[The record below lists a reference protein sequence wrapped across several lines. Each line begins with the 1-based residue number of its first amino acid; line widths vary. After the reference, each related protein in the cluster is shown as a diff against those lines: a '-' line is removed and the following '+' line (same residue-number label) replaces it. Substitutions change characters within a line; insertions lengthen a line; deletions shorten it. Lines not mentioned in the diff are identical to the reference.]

1 MHAWVNRSDRPVRM
15 LFVMIDGSITAEVR
29 AAAGP
34 LEFFDDII
42 G

>member
-1 MHAWVNRSDRPVRM
+1 
-15 LFVMIDGSITAEVR
+15 VMIDGAITDELS

-34 LEFFDDII
+34 LQFFDQVL

>member
-1 MHAWVNRSDRPVRM
+1 MV
-15 LFVMIDGSITAEVR
+15 FVMIEGAITDEVG

-34 LEFFDDII
+34 LEFFDQVL